1 MDELLTEMLN
11 NIITNIH
18 DINCDNV
25 SLLYDILP
33 NVITMKLKDKI
44 VKYCDEINK
53 KNDKLLQLYVKINP
67 DDCEKIDNNLW
78 NDDLPEYIIKN
89 ETYFPPYKLE
99 RQNTWSMDSIHYITM
114 NMKQMIQINIQRKL
128 LIDAHITKL
137 LQQN

>member
-1 MDELLTEMLN
+1 MDDLITEMLN
-11 NIITNIH
+11 NIISNIH
-18 DINCDNV
+18 DIKHDNV

-33 NVITMKLKDKI
+33 DVIIMKLKDKMLT
-44 VKYCDEINK
+44 YCHEINE
-53 KNDKLLQLYVKINP
+53 KNDKLLHLYVKINP